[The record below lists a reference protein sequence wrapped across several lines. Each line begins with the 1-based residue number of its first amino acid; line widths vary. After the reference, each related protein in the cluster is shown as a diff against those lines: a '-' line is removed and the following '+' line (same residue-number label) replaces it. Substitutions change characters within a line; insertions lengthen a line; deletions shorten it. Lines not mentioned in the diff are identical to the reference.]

1 MSIIIIFYSI
11 ITIMFLFY
19 LSLYVHQHSESVIQ
33 YRLIALC
40 LQIIHLLYRKPIM
53 KLDQGAP
60 LSSPFL
66 PLLIVYLVHV
76 VNL

>member
-1 MSIIIIFYSI
+1 
-11 ITIMFLFY
+11 
-19 LSLYVHQHSESVIQ
+19 
-33 YRLIALC
+33 LC
-40 LQIIHLLYRKPIM
+40 LQIIHLLYRKLIM

-66 PLLIVYLVHV
+66 PLPIVYLVHV